1 MKSVNP
7 SLSQHGHLSPL
18 EMMDDKKFIKRAGP
32 RFFDNG
38 FHVKIT
44 M

>member
-1 MKSVNP
+1 
-7 SLSQHGHLSPL
+7 
-18 EMMDDKKFIKRAGP
+18 MMDDKKFIKRAGP